1 MQNSVFCMVVSRT
14 RLIQAIACFLSLY
27 KNMDNFKVYILCVDE
42 KCYEFLK
49 EINSDKIVLVTIA
62 ELNREDLLAIKASR
76 KLNQYCWTLKP
87 GFIKHIFTLDDSIN
101 RVTYIDSDLFF
112 YQNPN
117 VIFENQPDASVLL
130 SSGEIFLPMY
140 SKEFNQ
146 TMQTLTGNF
155 NSGFISFKKDING
168 LQCVNWWDKMCVDSC
183 TSNPSKEFNQTMQT
197 LTGNFNSGFISFK
210 KDINGLQCVNWWDKM
225 CVDSCTSNPEDNKFG
240 DQKYLDDMP
249 FLFNNVYE
257 ITTQGINIGHWNYLK
272 YKFTVSNDN
281 VMVNNNK
288 LIFYHF
294 SGFRIISK
302 YDIRQ
307 VHEED
312 RVNIPFIY
320 QIYKRAL
327 GKIIDDV
334 EKIDPN
340 FKEYITVAAID
351 DN

>member
-27 KNMDNFKVYILCVDE
+27 KTMDDFKVYILCVDE

-49 EINSDKIVLVTIA
+49 EINLDKIELVTID
-62 ELNREDLLAIKASR
+62 ELNREDLLEIKATR

-87 GFIKHIFTLDDSIN
+87 GFIKHIFTLDDSII

-140 SKEFNQ
+140 
-146 TMQTLTGNF
+146 
-155 NSGFISFKKDING
+155 
-168 LQCVNWWDKMCVDSC
+168 
-183 TSNPSKEFNQTMQT
+183 SKEFNQTMQT

-272 YKFTVSNDN
+272 YKFTVLNDN
-281 VMVNNNK
+281 VLVNNNK

-307 VHEED
+307 VHEQD

-334 EKIDPN
+334 EKIDPD
-340 FKEYITVAAID
+340 FKEYITIDAVD

>member
-1 MQNSVFCMVVSRT
+1 MQESIFCMVVSRT

-27 KNMDNFKVYILCVDE
+27 KTMDNFKVYILCADE

-49 EINSDKIVLVTIA
+49 EINLDKIVLVTIY
-62 ELNREDLLAIKASR
+62 ELNRKDLLEIKASR

-87 GFIKHIFTLDDSIN
+87 GFIKYIFSLDDSIG

-117 VIFENQPDASVLL
+117 VIFENQPYASVLL

-140 SKEFNQ
+140 SKEFNN
-146 TMQTLTGNF
+146 TMQALTGNF
-155 NSGFISFKKDING
+155 NSGFISFKKDTNG
-168 LQCVNWWDKMCVDSC
+168 L
-183 TSNPSKEFNQTMQT
+183 E
-197 LTGNFNSGFISFK
+197 
-210 KDINGLQCVNWWDKM
+210 CVNWWDKM

-249 FLFNNVYE
+249 FLFNDVYE
-257 ITTQGINIGHWNYLK
+257 ITTQGINIGHWNYSK
-272 YKFTVSNDN
+272 YKFTVVNDN
-281 VMVNNNK
+281 IMVNNNK

-307 VHEED
+307 VHEQD
-312 RVNIPFIY
+312 RVDIPFIY
-320 QIYKRAL
+320 PIYKRAL

-334 EKIDPN
+334 EKIDPD
-340 FKEYITVAAID
+340 FKEYITIDAVD

>member
-1 MQNSVFCMVVSRT
+1 MLQNSVFCMVVSRT

-49 EINSDKIVLVTIA
+49 EINSDKIVLLTIA

-140 SKEFNQ
+140 
-146 TMQTLTGNF
+146 
-155 NSGFISFKKDING
+155 
-168 LQCVNWWDKMCVDSC
+168 
-183 TSNPSKEFNQTMQT
+183 SKEFNQTMQT

-340 FKEYITVAAID
+340 FKEYITVAAVD

>member
-1 MQNSVFCMVVSRT
+1 MQNSVFSMVVSKT

-27 KNMDNFKVYILCVDE
+27 KTMDDFKIYILCVDE
-42 KCYEFLK
+42 KSYEFLK
-49 EINSDKIVLVTIA
+49 KINLDRIVLVTID
-62 ELNREDLLAIKASR
+62 ELNRKDLLEIKASR

-87 GFIKHIFTLDDSIN
+87 AFIKYIFTLDDSIE

-117 VIFENQPDASVLL
+117 LIFENQPDASVLL
-130 SSGEIFLPMY
+130 SSGEIFLPMA
-140 SKEFNQ
+140 SKDINQ
-146 TMQTLTGNF
+146 TVQSLTGNF
-155 NSGFISFKKDING
+155 NSGFISFKKDIDG
-168 LQCVNWWDKMCVDSC
+168 LACVNWWDKMCIESC
-183 TSNPSKEFNQTMQT
+183 TSNPK
-197 LTGNFNSGFISFK
+197 
-210 KDINGLQCVNWWDKM
+210 
-225 CVDSCTSNPEDNKFG
+225 DNKFG

-257 ITTQGINIGHWNYLK
+257 ITTPGINIGHWNYLK
-272 YKFTVSNDN
+272 YKFTVLNDTI
-281 VMVNNNK
+281 VVNNNK

-307 VHEED
+307 VHEEN

-320 QIYKRAL
+320 QIYRRAL
-327 GKIIDDV
+327 EKIIDDV
-334 EKIDPN
+334 EKIDPE
-340 FKEYITVAAID
+340 FKEYFTVAAID

>member
-49 EINSDKIVLVTIA
+49 EINLDKIVLVTIA

-140 SKEFNQ
+140 
-146 TMQTLTGNF
+146 
-155 NSGFISFKKDING
+155 
-168 LQCVNWWDKMCVDSC
+168 
-183 TSNPSKEFNQTMQT
+183 SKEFNQTMQT

>member
-117 VIFENQPDASVLL
+117 VIFENQPDASILL

-140 SKEFNQ
+140 
-146 TMQTLTGNF
+146 
-155 NSGFISFKKDING
+155 
-168 LQCVNWWDKMCVDSC
+168 
-183 TSNPSKEFNQTMQT
+183 SKEFNQTMQT

-340 FKEYITVAAID
+340 FKEYITVAAVD

>member
-1 MQNSVFCMVVSRT
+1 MQESIFCMVVSRT

-27 KNMDNFKVYILCVDE
+27 KTMDNFKVYILCADE

-49 EINSDKIVLVTIA
+49 EINLDKIVLVTIY
-62 ELNREDLLAIKASR
+62 ELNRKDLLEIKASR

-87 GFIKHIFTLDDSIN
+87 GFIKYIFSLDDSIE

-117 VIFENQPDASVLL
+117 VIFENQPYASVLL

-140 SKEFNQ
+140 SKEFNN
-146 TMQTLTGNF
+146 TMQALTGNF
-155 NSGFISFKKDING
+155 NSGFISFKKDGNG
-168 LQCVNWWDKMCVDSC
+168 L
-183 TSNPSKEFNQTMQT
+183 E
-197 LTGNFNSGFISFK
+197 
-210 KDINGLQCVNWWDKM
+210 CVNWWDKM

-249 FLFNNVYE
+249 FLFNDVYE
-257 ITTQGINIGHWNYLK
+257 ITTQGINIGHWNYSK
-272 YKFTVSNDN
+272 YNFTVVNDN
-281 VMVNNNK
+281 IMVNNNK

-307 VHEED
+307 VHEQD
-312 RVNIPFIY
+312 RVDIPFIY
-320 QIYKRAL
+320 PIYKRAL

-334 EKIDPN
+334 EKIDPD
-340 FKEYITVAAID
+340 FKEYITIDAVD

>member
-1 MQNSVFCMVVSRT
+1 MQKSVFCMVVSSS
-14 RLIQAIACFLSLY
+14 RLIQAIACFLSLH
-27 KNMDNFKVYILCVDE
+27 KTMDTFKVYILCADE

-49 EINSDKIVLVTIA
+49 KINLDKVVLVTIP
-62 ELNREDLLAIKASR
+62 ELNREDLLEIKALR

-87 GFIKHIFTLDDSIN
+87 AFIKYIFTLDDSIE

-117 VIFENQPDASVLL
+117 VIFENQPYASVLL

-140 SKEFNQ
+140 SKEFNH
-146 TMQTLTGNF
+146 TMQSLTGNF

-168 LQCVNWWDKMCVDSC
+168 LECVNWWDKMC
-183 TSNPSKEFNQTMQT
+183 
-197 LTGNFNSGFISFK
+197 I
-210 KDINGLQCVNWWDKM
+210 
-225 CVDSCTSNPEDNKFG
+225 DSCTSNPEDNKFG

-257 ITTQGINIGHWNYLK
+257 ITTQGINIGHWNYSK
-272 YKFTVSNDN
+272 YNFTILNDN
-281 VMVNNNK
+281 IMVNNNK

-307 VHEED
+307 VHEQD

-320 QIYKRAL
+320 QIYKGAL
-327 GKIIDDV
+327 EKIIDDV

-340 FKEYITVAAID
+340 FKEYRTIAAVD

>member
-49 EINSDKIVLVTIA
+49 EINLDKIVLVTIA

-87 GFIKHIFTLDDSIN
+87 GFIKHIFTLDDLIN

-140 SKEFNQ
+140 
-146 TMQTLTGNF
+146 
-155 NSGFISFKKDING
+155 
-168 LQCVNWWDKMCVDSC
+168 
-183 TSNPSKEFNQTMQT
+183 SKEFNQTMQT

-340 FKEYITVAAID
+340 FKEYITVAAVD

>member
-87 GFIKHIFTLDDSIN
+87 GFIKYIFTLDDSIN

-140 SKEFNQ
+140 
-146 TMQTLTGNF
+146 
-155 NSGFISFKKDING
+155 
-168 LQCVNWWDKMCVDSC
+168 
-183 TSNPSKEFNQTMQT
+183 SKEFNQTMQT

-340 FKEYITVAAID
+340 FKEYITVAAVD

>member
-27 KNMDNFKVYILCVDE
+27 KNMENFKVYILCVDE

-49 EINSDKIVLVTIA
+49 EINLDKIVLVTIA

-140 SKEFNQ
+140 
-146 TMQTLTGNF
+146 
-155 NSGFISFKKDING
+155 
-168 LQCVNWWDKMCVDSC
+168 
-183 TSNPSKEFNQTMQT
+183 SKEFNQTMQT

-340 FKEYITVAAID
+340 FKEYITVAAVD

>member
-1 MQNSVFCMVVSRT
+1 MQESVFCMVVSRT

-27 KNMDNFKVYILCVDE
+27 KNMDNFKVYILCADE

-49 EINSDKIVLVTIA
+49 EINIDKIVLVTID
-62 ELNREDLLAIKASR
+62 ELNREDLLSIKSSR

-117 VIFENQPDASVLL
+117 IIFENQPDASVLL

-146 TMQTLTGNF
+146 TMQNLTGNF
-155 NSGFISFKKDING
+155 NSGFISFKRDING
-168 LQCVNWWDKMCVDSC
+168 L
-183 TSNPSKEFNQTMQT
+183 E
-197 LTGNFNSGFISFK
+197 
-210 KDINGLQCVNWWDKM
+210 CVNWWDKM

-281 VMVNNNK
+281 VLVNNNK

-312 RVNIPFIY
+312 RVNMPFIY

-334 EKIDPN
+334 EKIDPD
-340 FKEYITVAAID
+340 FKEYVTVAAVD

>member
-1 MQNSVFCMVVSRT
+1 MQESIFCMVVSRT

-27 KNMDNFKVYILCVDE
+27 KTMDKFKVYILCVDE
-42 KCYEFLK
+42 KCYEFFK
-49 EINSDKIVLVTIA
+49 EINLDKIVIVRIS
-62 ELNREDLLAIKASR
+62 ELNREDLLEIKTSR

-87 GFIKHIFTLDDSIN
+87 GFIKYIFTLDDSIE

-117 VIFENQPDASVLL
+117 VIFENQPSSSVLL
-130 SSGEIFLPMY
+130 SSGEIFLPIY
-140 SKEFNQ
+140 SKEFNH
-146 TMQTLTGNF
+146 TMQALTGNF

-168 LQCVNWWDKMCVDSC
+168 L
-183 TSNPSKEFNQTMQT
+183 E
-197 LTGNFNSGFISFK
+197 
-210 KDINGLQCVNWWDKM
+210 CVNWWDKM

-249 FLFNNVYE
+249 YLFNNVYE
-257 ITTQGINIGHWNYLK
+257 ITTPGVNIGHWNYSK
-272 YKFTVSNDN
+272 YNFTVLDDN
-281 VMVNNNK
+281 IMVNNNK

-307 VHEED
+307 VHEQD
-312 RVNIPFIY
+312 RVDIPFIY
-320 QIYKRAL
+320 PIYKRAL

-334 EKIDPN
+334 EKIDPD
-340 FKEYITVAAID
+340 FKEYITIDAVD

>member
-1 MQNSVFCMVVSRT
+1 MQNSVFCMVVSST

-27 KNMDNFKVYILCVDE
+27 KTMDNFKVYILCVDE

-49 EINSDKIVLVTIA
+49 KINLDKIVLVTIS
-62 ELNREDLLAIKASR
+62 ELNREDLLEIKATR

-87 GFIKHIFTLDDSIN
+87 GFIKYIFTLDDSIN

-140 SKEFNQ
+140 SKEFNHTVQ
-146 TMQTLTGNF
+146 SLTGNF
-155 NSGFISFKKDING
+155 NSGFISFKKDIDG
-168 LQCVNWWDKMCVDSC
+168 LS
-183 TSNPSKEFNQTMQT
+183 
-197 LTGNFNSGFISFK
+197 
-210 KDINGLQCVNWWDKM
+210 CVNWWDKM
-225 CVDSCTSNPEDNKFG
+225 CVDSCTSNPEGNKFG

-249 FLFNNVYE
+249 FLFKNVYE
-257 ITTQGINIGHWNYLK
+257 ITTEGINIGHWNYLK
-272 YKFTVSNDN
+272 YKFTVLNDN
-281 VMVNNNK
+281 ILVNNNK

-307 VHEED
+307 VHEQD

-320 QIYKRAL
+320 QIYRRAL
-327 GKIIDDV
+327 GKIIDDI
-334 EKIDPN
+334 EKIDPD

>member
-101 RVTYIDSDLFF
+101 KVTYIDSDLFF

-140 SKEFNQ
+140 
-146 TMQTLTGNF
+146 
-155 NSGFISFKKDING
+155 
-168 LQCVNWWDKMCVDSC
+168 
-183 TSNPSKEFNQTMQT
+183 SKEFNQTMQT

-340 FKEYITVAAID
+340 FKEYITVAAVD

>member
-183 TSNPSKEFNQTMQT
+183 TSNP
-197 LTGNFNSGFISFK
+197 
-210 KDINGLQCVNWWDKM
+210 
-225 CVDSCTSNPEDNKFG
+225 EDNKFG

-334 EKIDPN
+334 EKTDPN
-340 FKEYITVAAID
+340 FNEYITVAAVD

>member
-27 KNMDNFKVYILCVDE
+27 KTMDNFKVYILCVDE
-42 KCYEFLK
+42 KCYEFFK
-49 EINSDKIVLVTIA
+49 EINLDEIELVIID
-62 ELNREDLLAIKASR
+62 ELNREDLLEIKASR

-117 VIFENQPDASVLL
+117 IIFENQPDASVLL

-146 TMQTLTGNF
+146 TMQNLTGNF
-155 NSGFISFKKDING
+155 NSGFISFKRDING
-168 LQCVNWWDKMCVDSC
+168 L
-183 TSNPSKEFNQTMQT
+183 E
-197 LTGNFNSGFISFK
+197 
-210 KDINGLQCVNWWDKM
+210 CVNWWDKM

-281 VMVNNNK
+281 VLVNNNK

-312 RVNIPFIY
+312 RVNMPFIY

-334 EKIDPN
+334 EKIDPD
-340 FKEYITVAAID
+340 FKEYVTVAAVD

>member
-49 EINSDKIVLVTIA
+49 EINLDKIVLVTIA

-183 TSNPSKEFNQTMQT
+183 TSNP
-197 LTGNFNSGFISFK
+197 
-210 KDINGLQCVNWWDKM
+210 
-225 CVDSCTSNPEDNKFG
+225 EDNKFG

-272 YKFTVSNDN
+272 CKFTVSNDN

-340 FKEYITVAAID
+340 FKEYITVAAVD

>member
-1 MQNSVFCMVVSRT
+1 MQKSIFCMVVSRT

-27 KNMDNFKVYILCVDE
+27 KTMDNFKVYILCVDE
-42 KCYEFLK
+42 KCYEFFK
-49 EINSDKIVLVTIA
+49 EINLDKIVLVTIS
-62 ELNREDLLAIKASR
+62 ELNRKDLLEIKASR

-87 GFIKHIFTLDDSIN
+87 GFIKYIFTLDDAIE

-117 VIFENQPDASVLL
+117 IIFENQPYASVLL

-140 SKEFNQ
+140 SKEFNH
-146 TMQTLTGNF
+146 TMQVLTGNF

-168 LQCVNWWDKMCVDSC
+168 L
-183 TSNPSKEFNQTMQT
+183 E
-197 LTGNFNSGFISFK
+197 
-210 KDINGLQCVNWWDKM
+210 CVNWWDKM

-272 YKFTVSNDN
+272 YKFTVLNDN
-281 VMVNNNK
+281 IMVNNNK

-302 YDIRQ
+302 DDIRQ
-307 VHEED
+307 VHEQD

-320 QIYKRAL
+320 PIYKRAL

-334 EKIDPN
+334 EKIDPD
-340 FKEYITVAAID
+340 FKEYITVDAID

>member
-27 KNMDNFKVYILCVDE
+27 KNMENFKVYILCVDE

-49 EINSDKIVLVTIA
+49 EINSDKIVLLTIA

-140 SKEFNQ
+140 
-146 TMQTLTGNF
+146 
-155 NSGFISFKKDING
+155 
-168 LQCVNWWDKMCVDSC
+168 
-183 TSNPSKEFNQTMQT
+183 SKEFNQTMQT

-340 FKEYITVAAID
+340 FKEYITVAAVD

>member
-1 MQNSVFCMVVSRT
+1 MQESVFCMVVSRT

-27 KNMDNFKVYILCVDE
+27 KTMDNFKVYILCADE
-42 KCYEFLK
+42 ESYEFLK
-49 EINSDKIVLVTIA
+49 EINLDKIVLVTIS
-62 ELNREDLLAIKASR
+62 ELNRKDLLEIKATR
-76 KLNQYCWTLKP
+76 KFNQYCWTLKP
-87 GFIKHIFTLDDSIN
+87 SFIKYIFTLDDSIK

-140 SKEFNQ
+140 SKEFNH
-146 TMQTLTGNF
+146 TMQNLTGNF

-168 LQCVNWWDKMCVDSC
+168 LECVNWWDKMCV
-183 TSNPSKEFNQTMQT
+183 E
-197 LTGNFNSGFISFK
+197 
-210 KDINGLQCVNWWDKM
+210 
-225 CVDSCTSNPEDNKFG
+225 SCTSNPEDNKFG

-257 ITTQGINIGHWNYLK
+257 ITTPGINIGHWNYLK

-281 VMVNNNK
+281 IVVNNNK

-307 VHEED
+307 VHEQD

-320 QIYKRAL
+320 PIYRRAL
-327 GKIIDDV
+327 EKIIDDI
-334 EKIDPN
+334 EKIDPD

>member
-1 MQNSVFCMVVSRT
+1 MQESVFCMVVSRT

-27 KNMDNFKVYILCVDE
+27 KTMDNFKVYILCADE
-42 KCYEFLK
+42 KCYEFFK
-49 EINSDKIVLVTIA
+49 EINLDKIALVTIY
-62 ELNREDLLAIKASR
+62 ELNREDLLEIKASR

-87 GFIKHIFTLDDSIN
+87 GFIKYIFSLDDSIE

-117 VIFENQPDASVLL
+117 IIFENQPYASVLL

-140 SKEFNQ
+140 SKEFNH

-155 NSGFISFKKDING
+155 NSGFISFKKDANG
-168 LQCVNWWDKMCVDSC
+168 L
-183 TSNPSKEFNQTMQT
+183 E
-197 LTGNFNSGFISFK
+197 
-210 KDINGLQCVNWWDKM
+210 CVNWWDKM

-249 FLFNNVYE
+249 FLFNDVYE
-257 ITTQGINIGHWNYLK
+257 ITTQGINIGHWNYSK
-272 YKFTVSNDN
+272 YNFTVANDN
-281 VMVNNNK
+281 IMVNNNK

-320 QIYKRAL
+320 PIYKRAL

-334 EKIDPN
+334 EKIDPD
-340 FKEYITVAAID
+340 FKEYITINAVD

>member
-1 MQNSVFCMVVSRT
+1 MMQNSVFCMVVSRT

-87 GFIKHIFTLDDSIN
+87 GFIKYIFTLDDSIN

-140 SKEFNQ
+140 
-146 TMQTLTGNF
+146 
-155 NSGFISFKKDING
+155 
-168 LQCVNWWDKMCVDSC
+168 
-183 TSNPSKEFNQTMQT
+183 SKEFNQTMQT

-340 FKEYITVAAID
+340 FKEYITVAAVD

>member
-49 EINSDKIVLVTIA
+49 EINSDKIVLLTIA

-101 RVTYIDSDLFF
+101 KVTYIDSDLFF

-140 SKEFNQ
+140 
-146 TMQTLTGNF
+146 
-155 NSGFISFKKDING
+155 
-168 LQCVNWWDKMCVDSC
+168 
-183 TSNPSKEFNQTMQT
+183 SKEFNQTMQT

-340 FKEYITVAAID
+340 FKEYITVAAVD

>member
-49 EINSDKIVLVTIA
+49 EINSDKIVLLTIA

-140 SKEFNQ
+140 
-146 TMQTLTGNF
+146 
-155 NSGFISFKKDING
+155 
-168 LQCVNWWDKMCVDSC
+168 
-183 TSNPSKEFNQTMQT
+183 SKEFNQTMQT

>member
-27 KNMDNFKVYILCVDE
+27 KNMENFKVYILCVDE

-49 EINSDKIVLVTIA
+49 EINSDKIVLLTIA

-140 SKEFNQ
+140 
-146 TMQTLTGNF
+146 
-155 NSGFISFKKDING
+155 
-168 LQCVNWWDKMCVDSC
+168 
-183 TSNPSKEFNQTMQT
+183 SKEFNQTMQT